1 MVLFIIIFF
10 AIMLF
15 CGVAVFIISAED
27 DEEALLK
34 KYKHNKYNKKLNKYT

>member
-10 AIMLF
+10 AIVFF
-15 CGVAVFIISAED
+15 CGIAILIISTET
-27 DEEALLK
+27 DEEALFR